1 MPAGT
6 ANTVENLVFLQL
18 IYAVGVESFSLKI
31 KEEKQQTLE
40 NRIVQTK
47 EVDWNKFYIIK
58 SIFREHDMCSLEI
71 SCYWNETCHFSKILL
86 K

>member
-31 KEEKQQTLE
+31 KEKKSANLRKPNSPDQRSWLKQ
-40 NRIVQTK
+40 
-47 EVDWNKFYIIK
+47 
-58 SIFREHDMCSLEI
+58 
-71 SCYWNETCHFSKILL
+71 ILHY
-86 K
+86 

>member
-31 KEEKQQTLE
+31 KEKNQQTLE
-40 NRIVQTK
+40 NRIVRTK
-47 EVDWNKFYIIK
+47 EVD
-58 SIFREHDMCSLEI
+58 
-71 SCYWNETCHFSKILL
+71 
-86 K
+86 